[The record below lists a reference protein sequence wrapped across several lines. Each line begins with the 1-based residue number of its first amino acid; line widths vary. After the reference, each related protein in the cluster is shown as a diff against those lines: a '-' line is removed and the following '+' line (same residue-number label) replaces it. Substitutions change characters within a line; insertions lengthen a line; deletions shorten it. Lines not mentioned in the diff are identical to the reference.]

1 MCIISTKCTL
11 LVLNVYTGYTQ
22 VARDYIGCPCLPA
35 LTRSGHWP
43 MVKNRLRCA
52 LPEYKTRLCKRKVR
66 TARSRLCATC
76 FTKKAAVSGAKSK
89 GNAGGTGV
97 KGNAGNS
104 SLGPTKKA
112 ALHGFLG
119 LLESTDVFCVAFIGI
134 TLSALRVVTFVFF
147 SLLPWY

>member
-1 MCIISTKCTL
+1 
-11 LVLNVYTGYTQ
+11 
-22 VARDYIGCPCLPA
+22 
-35 LTRSGHWP
+35 
-43 MVKNRLRCA
+43 
-52 LPEYKTRLCKRKVR
+52 
-66 TARSRLCATC
+66 LCATC
-76 FTKKAAVSGAKSK
+76 FTEKAAVSGAKSK

-104 SLGPTKKA
+104 NLGPTKKA

-134 TLSALRVVTFVFF
+134 TLSALRVVTFVFC